1 MKKIVKILPWRVQTL
16 LGLRPK
22 KVYHSLLQ
30 YFKNHS
36 TPKIGEEFLTVVY
49 PGYKKD
55 LILPNFTNER
65 SVNHENYLNNKSLNL
80 NDVQFGGIKN
90 ARVYQN
96 NFHPEIITYSNIL
109 LNTFTNDLKRKIK
122 QHTLLA
128 LDDTGEP
135 LHLKGKS
142 LLLAATGAHNG
153 YYHWILDS
161 LAKIHVLNKYE
172 LSLEDFDHIKI
183 ADLFS
188 NNGAACLSVLTEE
201 KYFLGSLNY
210 IKDIKK
216 KNKLP
221 ILAKDFFID
230 PFQVSYSKSFGCDCI
245 LIILSALSKKQSDE
259 IYDEALKNKLSVIV
273 EVHDEKEAE
282 YALKY
287 EEAIIGI
294 NNRDLKSLEIS
305 LENSVKMQKKL
316 VSHKSPLVSE
326 SGIKNKIDA
335 QYIYDK
341 TGIKIFL
348 IGESLLASGETD
360 KLIKE
365 IMSIN

>member
-1 MKKIVKILPWRVQTL
+1 MKNILEEIVKQKKETLKEIKKKNSLDAIDKKIK
-16 LGLRPK
+16 
-22 KVYHSLLQ
+22 
-30 YFKNHS
+30 S
-36 TPKIGEEFLTVVY
+36 T
-49 PGYKKD
+49 
-55 LILPNFTNER
+55 N
-65 SVNHENYLNNKSLNL
+65 NYLDFKKNL
-80 NDVQFGGIKN
+80 IDREQKKFVSIIAEIKKASPSAGII
-90 ARVYQN
+90 V
-96 NFHPEIITYSNIL
+96 
-109 LNTFTNDLKRKIK
+109 
-122 QHTLLA
+122 
-128 LDDTGEP
+128 
-135 LHLKGKS
+135 
-142 LLLAATGAHNG
+142 
-153 YYHWILDS
+153 
-161 LAKIHVLNKYE
+161 
-172 LSLEDFDHIKI
+172 EDFDHIKI

-216 KNKLP
+216 KIKLP